1 MEKEIVLKAFT
12 LANIVDIIS
21 QEEFEDVKKAIKE
34 QVAEDKLLKNNWS
47 VLKEWLEQ
55 NWEETHDIWYVKI
68 INKMKYSAAIDLK
81 MRLTVVPYN
90 D

>member
-68 INKMKYSAAIDLK
+68 INKMNELEVNCKK
-81 MRLTVVPYN
+81 
-90 D
+90 